1 MLFAF
6 RVPSLPTLIQTET
19 LLCFNQSLIISV
31 LLCFFFISFLPLY
44 FLSNGSKV
52 VGGWANNRTLIRRK
66 RQDYDITVEYTFNAL
81 RKDDPL
87 KLLIEISNGKC

>member
-1 MLFAF
+1 M
-6 RVPSLPTLIQTET
+6 
-19 LLCFNQSLIISV
+19 
-31 LLCFFFISFLPLY
+31 
-44 FLSNGSKV
+44 

-87 KLLIEISNGKC
+87 KLLIEISTGKS